1 MTTARPRHASDIDP
15 RHVQAARSVIIE
27 VWQLL
32 ATFRDAMVLIGG
44 WVPELL
50 APNARPRHT
59 GSIDVDL
66 LLKPGELEEGRYGD
80 LLQLL
85 RQHGYEPTEEPFR
98 YRKSVSVGG
107 GDPVPVDVEFLVP
120 RGSRRRRRGR
130 RVPGFRAI
138 DADGADLA
146 TRSTV
151 VVSVTG
157 AMPSGA
163 RNRVDIVVSS
173 PAASLV
179 MKAHALE
186 GRMKEKD
193 AYDIGFL
200 LKNHPGGAAAVG
212 AAIHAFVAESEVQH
226 ALEVLAEKFAS
237 PDHFGSRAVAD
248 FLDPADPDERA
259 FLARDAFERVQSF
272 LRAAQPDR
280 ERQE

>member
-1 MTTARPRHASDIDP
+1 MTTPRPRHASDIDP

-27 VWQLL
+27 VWQILG
-32 ATFRDAMVLIGG
+32 AFRDAMVLIGG
-44 WVPELL
+44 WVPDLL

-66 LLKPGELEEGRYGD
+66 LLKPSELEEGRYGD

-85 RQHGYEPTEEPFR
+85 RQSGYEPTEEPFR
-98 YRKSVSVGG
+98 YRKLVPVGA

-120 RGSRRRRRGR
+120 KGSRRRRQGR
-130 RVPGFRAI
+130 RVSGFRAI

-163 RNRVDIVVSS
+163 KNRVEVVVSS
-173 PAASLV
+173 PEALLV
-179 MKAHALE
+179 MKAHALD

-193 AYDIGFL
+193 AYDIWFL
-200 LKNHPGGAAAVG
+200 LKNLPGGAAAIG
-212 AAIHAFVAESEVQH
+212 AAIQAYIREPEVEH

-248 FLDPADPDERA
+248 FLDPADPNERA
-259 FLARDAFERVQSF
+259 FLARDAYERIQSF

-280 ERQE
+280 EPQE